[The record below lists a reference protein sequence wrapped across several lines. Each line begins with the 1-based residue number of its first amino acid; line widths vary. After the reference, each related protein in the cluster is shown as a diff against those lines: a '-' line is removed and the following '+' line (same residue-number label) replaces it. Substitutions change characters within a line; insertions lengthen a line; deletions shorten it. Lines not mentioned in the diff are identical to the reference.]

1 MSADRQERPMDTP
14 PLTGDGGGKARVGVK
29 DQKEHPEEGGLSR
42 AWEVGSWGTTP
53 PTTSTTAAM
62 VASEGASP
70 RRV

>member
-1 MSADRQERPMDTP
+1 M
-14 PLTGDGGGKARVGVK
+14 GVK